1 MIFLVFRKQQFEK
14 QTSCAASAPP
24 SAGFPDASQ
33 NTSFFHLFLK
43 VPINECRRKREMITE
58 TLTGQLSIDNPD
70 GRKAF
75 LIDKI
80 NKVINPP
87 RPATETNVNIRAM
100 YLLNDL
106 VNSHGGRFDR
116 EELSALCEL
125 ILDTPVM
132 IGHNRAE
139 APLARTFHAELEEK
153 DEVLWLKSYFY
164 WPRRDEGAADEMLEK
179 IDSGILKECSIS
191 FVYTLPEC
199 SVCGEDMRK
208 CPHQIDLS
216 SDEERKQYFYYK
228 GVKEVLETSL
238 VYKGSVKGTFVT
250 DKLAL
255 ANNAQITVTGCAVFS
270 GAGLRQS
277 PRYIV

>member
-1 MIFLVFRKQQFEK
+1 VK
-14 QTSCAASAPP
+14 
-24 SAGFPDASQ
+24 AGGK
-33 NTSFFHLFLK
+33 LK
-43 VPINECRRKREMITE
+43 TITE
-58 TLTGQLSIDNPD
+58 TLSGALSIDKPD

-75 LIDKI
+75 LIERI
-80 NKVINPP
+80 NDVIKPP
-87 RPATETNVNIRAM
+87 RPVTKDNVNIRAM

-106 VNSHGGRFDR
+106 VNSHGGRFER
-116 EELSALCEL
+116 EELSDLCRL

-153 DEVLWLKSYFY
+153 GDVLWLKSYFY
-164 WPRRDEGAADEMLEK
+164 WPSRGEGAADEILDK

-191 FVYTLPEC
+191 FVYTFPQC

-216 SDEERKQYFYYK
+216 SGEGDKQYFYYR
-228 GVKEVLETSL
+228 GIKEVLETSL

-250 DKLAL
+250 DRLARSNVVHVAVHLDNHKKLITIPKYDGRRAAL
-255 ANNAQITVTGCAVFS
+255 YNLHDDCNNLPAISFDD
-270 GAGLRQS
+270 
-277 PRYIV
+277 PDIVSTIVRKDGRLYLAASAK

>member
-1 MIFLVFRKQQFEK
+1 MEK
-14 QTSCAASAPP
+14 
-24 SAGFPDASQ
+24 
-33 NTSFFHLFLK
+33 
-43 VPINECRRKREMITE
+43 ITE
-58 TLTGQLSIDNPD
+58 TLIGELSIDEPD
-70 GRKAF
+70 QRKTL

-80 NKVINPP
+80 NEVIKPP
-87 RPATETNVNIRAM
+87 RTATESNVNIRAM

-116 EELSALCEL
+116 EELAALCGL
-125 ILDTPVM
+125 IPDTPVM

-153 DEVLWLKSYFY
+153 DGVIWLKSYFY
-164 WPRRDEGAADEMLEK
+164 WPKKDEGAVDEMLEK

-191 FVYTLPEC
+191 FVYTFPEC

-208 CPHQIDLS
+208 CPHRIDLS
-216 SDEERKQYFYYK
+216 SDENSKQYFFYK

-250 DKLAL
+250 DKLAR
-255 ANNAQITVTGCAVFS
+255 ADSAQITVSLKNYKKIVALRRPKNGLAAICSLGRDCDIRPDISSDHPDLKVTIARRS
-270 GAGLRQS
+270 GSLYLVAEMK
-277 PRYIV
+277 

>member
-1 MIFLVFRKQQFEK
+1 MEK
-14 QTSCAASAPP
+14 
-24 SAGFPDASQ
+24 
-33 NTSFFHLFLK
+33 
-43 VPINECRRKREMITE
+43 ITE

-70 GRKAF
+70 RRKAF

-80 NKVINPP
+80 NEVIKPP
-87 RPATETNVNIRAM
+87 RAATDKNVNIRAM

-106 VNSHGGRFDR
+106 VNSHGGRFDG
-116 EELSALCEL
+116 EELSELCKL

-139 APLARTFHAELEEK
+139 APLARTFCAELEEK
-153 DEVLWLKSYFY
+153 DGVLWLKSYFY
-164 WPRRDEGAADEMLEK
+164 WPRKENGTADEILEK

-191 FVYTLPEC
+191 FVYTFPEC

-208 CPHQIDLS
+208 CAHEINLS
-216 SDEERKQYFYYK
+216 SDDNDRQFFYYK

-250 DKLAL
+250 DKLSRPDK
-255 ANNAQITVTGCAVFS
+255 AQIAVSLNNHKKVISLLKPGNGHAALYSLGREWSDRLDISFEDNDIKATIARKNGS
-270 GAGLRQS
+270 LYLVAALK
-277 PRYIV
+277 

>member
-1 MIFLVFRKQQFEK
+1 VK
-14 QTSCAASAPP
+14 
-24 SAGFPDASQ
+24 AGGNLDK
-33 NTSFFHLFLK
+33 L
-43 VPINECRRKREMITE
+43 TE
-58 TLTGQLSIDNPD
+58 TITGELSIDNPD
-70 GRKAF
+70 RRKSF

-80 NKVINPP
+80 NEIIRPP
-87 RPATETNVNIRAM
+87 RAATETNVNIRAM

-116 EELSALCEL
+116 EELSVLREL

-132 IGHNRAE
+132 IGHNRSE

-153 DEVLWLKSYFY
+153 GGNLWLKSYFY
-164 WPRRDEGAADEMLEK
+164 WPRREEGVADETLEK

-191 FVYTLPEC
+191 FVYAFPEC
-199 SVCGEDMRK
+199 SICGEDMRK
-208 CPHQIDLS
+208 CPHEINLS
-216 SDEERKQYFYYK
+216 SDEENKQYFYYR

-255 ANNAQITVTGCAVFS
+255 ADRSQVLVKLNDYRKIISIQKPEAGKATLYFLGPNNGARPEISFEDPTLKATVVQKKGRLYLA
-270 GAGLRQS
+270 ALAR
-277 PRYIV
+277 

>member
-1 MIFLVFRKQQFEK
+1 
-14 QTSCAASAPP
+14 
-24 SAGFPDASQ
+24 
-33 NTSFFHLFLK
+33 
-43 VPINECRRKREMITE
+43 MITE

-255 ANNAQITVTGCAVFS
+255 ANNAQITVSLNNYRKIISVHKPKNGQAALYSLGQDCGSRPGISFDDPDIKAAVVRRNGCLYLVA
-270 GAGLRQS
+270 AMK
-277 PRYIV
+277 

>member
-1 MIFLVFRKQQFEK
+1 VK
-14 QTSCAASAPP
+14 
-24 SAGFPDASQ
+24 AGGNLDK
-33 NTSFFHLFLK
+33 L
-43 VPINECRRKREMITE
+43 TE
-58 TLTGQLSIDNPD
+58 TITGELSIDNPD
-70 GRKAF
+70 RRKSF

-80 NKVINPP
+80 NEIIRPP
-87 RPATETNVNIRAM
+87 RAATETNVNIRAM

-116 EELSALCEL
+116 EELSVLREL

-132 IGHNRAE
+132 IGHNRSE

-153 DEVLWLKSYFY
+153 GGNLWLKSYFY
-164 WPRRDEGAADEMLEK
+164 WPRREEGVADETLEK

-191 FVYTLPEC
+191 FVYAFPEC
-199 SVCGEDMRK
+199 SICGEDMRK
-208 CPHQIDLS
+208 CPHEINLS
-216 SDEERKQYFYYK
+216 SDEENKQYFYYR

-255 ANNAQITVTGCAVFS
+255 ADRSQVLVKLNDYRKIISIQKPEAGKATLYFLGPNNGAQPEISFEDPTLKATVVQKKGRLYLA
-270 GAGLRQS
+270 ALAR
-277 PRYIV
+277 